1 MNLIANNFIA
11 QPAHQPLQ
19 PAPTQRSRA
28 SPARFSTATAAS
40 PGGALIGTAGRSAAR
55 VVRLLIKVIQVIF
68 ALDMTFT

>member
-1 MNLIANNFIA
+1 MNLIADTFTA

-19 PAPTQRSRA
+19 PE
-28 SPARFSTATAAS
+28 SPARFSIATASS
-40 PGGALIGTAGRSAAR
+40 PRSALIGTAGRAAAR